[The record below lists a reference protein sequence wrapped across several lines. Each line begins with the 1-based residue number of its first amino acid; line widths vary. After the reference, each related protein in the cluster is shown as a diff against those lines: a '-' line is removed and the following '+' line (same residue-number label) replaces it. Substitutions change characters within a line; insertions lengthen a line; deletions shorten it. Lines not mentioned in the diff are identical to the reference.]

1 DRRPGPG
8 GLQVGRVD
16 RGVIGHRAGTVPP
29 DPVGERLAQ
38 RRIGRGRLREDRDR
52 HRATGEVLPGVH
64 LPVGGLGEQP
74 ELGEAERKLA
84 HRVVHGAS
92 ARPLPRRPT
101 AVGKQGTGGAGGGD
115 GAVVHTR
122 TLAGEQR
129 TGWPAA
135 RRACLTAPMVSS
147 PKWNTLAASTASA
160 PASTAGG
167 KCSTAPA
174 PPEAISG

>member
-1 DRRPGPG
+1 
-8 GLQVGRVD
+8 
-16 RGVIGHRAGTVPP
+16 
-29 DPVGERLAQ
+29 
-38 RRIGRGRLREDRDR
+38 
-52 HRATGEVLPGVH
+52 
-64 LPVGGLGEQP
+64 
-74 ELGEAERKLA
+74 GEAERKLA

-101 AVGKQGTGGAGGGD
+101 AVGKQGTAGASGGD

-122 TLAGEQR
+122 TLAEDQR

-174 PPEAISG
+174 PPEAISGISTTARTAAISSRSNPALVPSASIELSRISPAPSAAPRRAQSI